1 MYEEVF
7 ILSLKGILRGLI
19 VSVLMTVFFLL
30 LISVILY
37 FSNIS
42 EKYLNVAV
50 YVLTALSVVTGS
62 VICAKIS
69 ESKIL
74 LNCLCCSAL
83 FLLALI
89 ALSLIK
95 NANIYFNMHFL
106 IMSVSVFVCGILG
119 AIIGK

>member
-7 ILSLKGILRGLI
+7 ILSLRGILRGLI

>member
-1 MYEEVF
+1 MCEEVF
-7 ILSLKGILRGLI
+7 ILSLKGILRGLV
-19 VSVLMTVFFLL
+19 VSVLMTVFFIL
-30 LISVILY
+30 LISVVLY
-37 FSNIS
+37 FTNIS

-50 YVLTALSVVTGS
+50 YALTALSVVTGS

-89 ALSLIK
+89 AVSLIK
-95 NANIYFNMHFL
+95 NANIYFNTHFL

>member
-1 MYEEVF
+1 M
-7 ILSLKGILRGLI
+7 SLKGILRGLI
-19 VSVLMTVFFLL
+19 VSVLMTVFFIL

-62 VICAKIS
+62 VLCAKIS
-69 ESKIL
+69 GSKIL

-89 ALSLIK
+89 VVSLIK
-95 NANIYFNMHFL
+95 NANIYFNTHFL
-106 IMSVSVFVCGILG
+106 IMSASVFVCGILG

>member
-7 ILSLKGILRGLI
+7 ILSLKGILRGLV
-19 VSVLMTVFFLL
+19 VSVLMTVFFIL
-30 LISVILY
+30 LISVVLY

-83 FLLALI
+83 FLLVLI
-89 ALSLIK
+89 AVSLIK
-95 NANIYFNMHFL
+95 NANIYFNTHFL